1 MTTPITTR
9 EAFAR
14 LCEFKWQIAAI
25 GIGLTVG
32 FCAPPPATAQE
43 LRDPYLDALQQDR
56 TRADQ
61 RDAERDMQDR
71 RERYEAER
79 RREVRE
85 NDRYF
90 NWDSSWNKREQR
102 RNKH

>member
-1 MTTPITTR
+1 MKLTIT
-9 EAFAR
+9 A
-14 LCEFKWQIAAI
+14 IA
-25 GIGLTVG
+25 IGLTVG
-32 FCAPPPATAQE
+32 FCSRAPAQE

-56 TRADQ
+56 TVAEQ
-61 RDAERDMQDR
+61 RDAERDMQLL
-71 RERYEAER
+71 RERYESER

-102 RNKH
+102 RNR